1 MTRTLGS
8 IALSLLLA
16 APAGAADW
24 TGKVLRL
31 GVDPTYPPLEYKQPD
46 GRLAGFG
53 IEIGEALCAGC
64 RPAANGSKATGTA
77 SSRRCCRARST
88 PSCRR

>member
-53 IEIGEALCAGC
+53 IEIGSASMSARRPSAGPSPRHRVPTTPV
-64 RPAANGSKATGTA
+64 RP
-77 SSRRCCRARST
+77 T
-88 PSCRR
+88 PRLTW